1 MKDRVPLYPGR
12 VKLTPVSGQENT
24 YDMARAD
31 EPTQEGTPLNKAS
44 LLKDSTAELFGLGG
58 EALPDDVLNIL
69 SNATLLNG
77 LKTAI
82 SDIAG
87 NTVLNLTN
95 IAFFNALKTAIVD
108 RDGNEML
115 PIPGVQLAAGTY
127 TGTGTDGE
135 NNPNSLT
142 FEFEPMLVIVTSY
155 RFYTGDPSIKNSNIS
170 VLIPNYGMTV
180 SYGYASH
187 LSMYPFIGVG
197 RNVVSVVD
205 NTMSWYADWP
215 VRCYKYGDRA
225 MFRADNDENYMYQM
239 NTNGT
244 TYNYFAIGIKR

>member
-1 MKDRVPLYPGR
+1 MQDRVPTYPGR

-24 YDMARAD
+24 YDMVRAD

-44 LLKDSTAELFGLGG
+44 LLKDSPAELFGLGG

-69 SNATLLNG
+69 SNATLLNE

-87 NTVLNLTN
+87 NTVLNLTD

-115 PIPGVQLAAGTY
+115 PIPGVQMAAGTY
-127 TGTGTDGE
+127 TGTGTYGE

-142 FEFEPMLVIVTSY
+142 FEFEPMLVIVTSHRY
-155 RFYTGDPSIKNSNIS
+155 YESNQDSSIS
-170 VLIPNYGMTV
+170 VLIPNYGMNV

-187 LSMYPFIGVG
+187 LSMYPFIGIG

-205 NTMSWYADWP
+205 NTMSWYASWP
-215 VRCYKYGDRA
+215 VRCYEYGDRA
-225 MFRADNDENYMYQM
+225 MFRADIDKNYMYQM
-239 NTNGT
+239 NDNGT